1 MRTIVGLA
9 AACVGGLLALG
20 VAAAL
25 QPPVVIGKGPTYP
38 AEPTW
43 TEIKWPFPAD
53 PWGAGKAYVCTAGD
67 CGADVHLYL
76 RAKIGF
82 CDCSRGV
89 EDDEELERVSDIA
102 LVASRYQASRADRD
116 RFDERSK
123 STVCHRR
130 FQELTRCRPRS
141 RLPRPLRPDRR
152 NRRSRRWSGVGI
164 GVRDHALPEW
174 RSDFALV
181 REDGGIVTKTSAAFA
196 STKPRRSRIRM
207 VRPASFRTS
216 DARRAHR

>member
-102 LVASRYQASRADRD
+102 LVASRYQASRAG
-116 RFDERSK
+116 
-123 STVCHRR
+123 
-130 FQELTRCRPRS
+130 RPIAIASMNGRS
-141 RLPRPLRPDRR
+141 RPYVIAASRNSPVAVLVLAFHDRCDLIVATAVVADGRASELESAIMRFLNGDRILR
-152 NRRSRRWSGVGI
+152 WFEKTVG
-164 GVRDHALPEW
+164 L
-174 RSDFALV
+174 
-181 REDGGIVTKTSAAFA
+181 
-196 STKPRRSRIRM
+196 
-207 VRPASFRTS
+207 
-216 DARRAHR
+216 